1 MLCGSVVYVHINKIP
16 RQVCLFELVTVHL
29 YLSNIAITWL
39 TIFPVLKGEIDARE
53 ENFTKIREK
62 GEVNTH

>member
-1 MLCGSVVYVHINKIP
+1 MLCGSVVYVHINI
-16 RQVCLFELVTVHL
+16 LFELVTVHL